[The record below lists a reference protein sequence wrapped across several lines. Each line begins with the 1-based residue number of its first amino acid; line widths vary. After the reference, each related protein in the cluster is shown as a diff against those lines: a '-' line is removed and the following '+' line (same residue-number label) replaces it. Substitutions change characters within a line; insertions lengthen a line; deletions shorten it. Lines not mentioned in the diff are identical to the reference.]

1 MTAVKNKRPAVP
13 TTAASWPVDEAE
25 LHTLPSGGVAL
36 LRRPSIMEQ
45 LRRGEIPNPLLE
57 AALEVAQG
65 SPLTDY
71 QEAAEFLAF
80 SVASAFQ
87 EPKVSLEDEPDDGEL
102 PLSAISDADR
112 QYVLIWIQQGV
123 AGLATFRQDGAS
135 TATGSDGGG
144 VRDEA
149 E

>member
-1 MTAVKNKRPAVP
+1 MTAVKHARPKAP
-13 TTAASWPVDEAE
+13 TSASAWPVDEAE

-36 LRRPSIMEQ
+36 LRRPSVMEQ
-45 LRRGEIPNPLLE
+45 LRRGEIPNPLLQ

-65 SPLTDY
+65 EPLQDY
-71 QEAAEFLAF
+71 QQAAEFLAF

-87 EPKVSLEDEPDDGEL
+87 EPPVSLDDEPENGEL
-102 PLSAISDADR
+102 PLSAISDEDR
-112 QYVLIWIQQGV
+112 RYVLVWIQQGV
-123 AGLATFRQDGAS
+123 AGLATFRENGQGAD
-135 TATGSDGGG
+135 AGGDGSD